1 MTTPEAQVAIN
12 AASDAA
18 VPEWKDLA
26 ERVLLKLAATQLYI
40 TTDDLWLV
48 MNQQHPDVDTP
59 EHRAV
64 GAVMKKGARNGW
76 IIKTDRTLQS
86 MLRVCHGRDKRVWQ
100 SLVHPDAKVC
110 PWSY

>member
-1 MTTPEAQVAIN
+1 MTTPEAQAAIN
-12 AASDAA
+12 AAGDAA

-26 ERVLLKLAATQLYI
+26 ERALLRLAATQLYI
-40 TTDDLWLV
+40 TTDDLWLA
-48 MNQQHPDVDTP
+48 MSRQHPDVDTP

-64 GAVMKKGARNGW
+64 GAVMQKGARNGW

-100 SLVHPDAKVC
+100 SLVHPYAKA
-110 PWSY
+110 